1 MTGRAAAFFDLDR
14 TLMAGSSA
22 FEFGRASYRAGLVR
36 RRDLASFAFENLR
49 FRLVGSTD
57 ERTDQLRDSIA
68 KQIEGAQ
75 VRDLQ
80 RLAPDV
86 LSGILPRLYPQML
99 EEAWKHQDA
108 GRPVYICTAAS
119 QEIASTLARV
129 IGFDGAIGT
138 SSEVVD
144 GRYTGRSTGHFTY
157 REGKADAMRELAQ
170 EKGFDLSQSYGYSDS
185 ESDLPMLRAVG
196 HPVAVNPDKELA
208 RVAKEEGWQVLT
220 FETIGRRLALGEA
233 IGTTALVGGVA
244 AMLNRRRDIR

>member
-170 EKGFDLSQSYGYSDS
+170 EKGLDLSQSYGYSDS

-220 FETIGRRLALGEA
+220 FETIGRRLALGGA